1 MKYELLNLR
10 KRLKAMEDKVQ
21 IVLLLRTTIIEW

>member
-1 MKYELLNLR
+1 MKHELLNLR

-21 IVLLLRTTIIEW
+21 IVLLLQTTIIE